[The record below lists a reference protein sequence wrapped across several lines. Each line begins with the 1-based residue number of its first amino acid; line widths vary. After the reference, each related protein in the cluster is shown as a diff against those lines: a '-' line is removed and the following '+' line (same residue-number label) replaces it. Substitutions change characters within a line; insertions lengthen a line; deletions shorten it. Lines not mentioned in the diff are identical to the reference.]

1 MSGTLMS
8 VFGATI
14 AAAVLSVIRVHAQRL
29 RASNQ
34 REGLIRY
41 FAPVERLIEPKHTL
55 GGTFKEIPQRGDGA
69 VIPE

>member
-41 FAPVERLIEPKHTL
+41 FAPVERLL
-55 GGTFKEIPQRGDGA
+55 
-69 VIPE
+69 